1 MLLLFYYAQCSRVT
15 HLLLL
20 FLNRNSSVDDDLAI
34 FVQPQIAAIGE
45 GFCCAVYSKSE
56 KCVIQYTYKIAVF
69 IKTCM
74 AYGEFARKFVFLL

>member
-1 MLLLFYYAQCSRVT
+1 MMTTS
-15 HLLLL
+15 
-20 FLNRNSSVDDDLAI
+20 FLYNHKL
-34 FVQPQIAAIGE
+34 QPLE
-45 GFCCAVYSKSE
+45 KVFCCAVYSKSE